1 MTVLSFCLVCQ
12 QHFAFFQQAYVHGAT
27 SVDTQINV
35 LSPTY
40 KDFYVLNVTVH
51 FYQSEW
57 LLDTIDT
64 ILTCRLICCMQTCIN
79 SYQPVFVLLHISN
92 TAAYENC

>member
-1 MTVLSFCLVCQ
+1 M
-12 QHFAFFQQAYVHGAT
+12 
-27 SVDTQINV
+27 DTQINV
-35 LSPTY
+35 VSPTY
-40 KDFYVLNVTVH
+40 RDFYVLNVTVH
-51 FYQSEW
+51 LYQSEW
-57 LLDTIDT
+57 LLDTIDN